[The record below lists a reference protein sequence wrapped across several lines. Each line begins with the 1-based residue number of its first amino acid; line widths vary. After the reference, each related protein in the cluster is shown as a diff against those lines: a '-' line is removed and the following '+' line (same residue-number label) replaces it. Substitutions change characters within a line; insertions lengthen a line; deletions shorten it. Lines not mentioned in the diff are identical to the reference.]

1 MTRTRNLMG
10 SSLAILLVLL
20 LAVSAAMAQGK
31 VATPEAEAARAA
43 TAGYGASGTARGP
56 AAGAPVSTGRFTLE
70 FVDAELVDV
79 FQALATQSGVNVA
92 VSGSVKGKT
101 TLRLRNVTLEQAM
114 NIVTRLNGLDYAWV
128 EAAYVV
134 GTPEEVRAMRVSQLR
149 TSIVVLQHIQPE
161 YAQEVLSKLTPDVTV
176 STQKGVRSV
185 LLLGTEPSLAKA
197 QRALAEIDVMPLP
210 QPPTTETV
218 PVRYMKAEEM
228 AEMIEAALPEVKVQ
242 PGPQP
247 NSLLITA
254 DSMQWESVRSML
266 ASVDAPP
273 PPAQA
278 TQAIYHV
285 KYCSP
290 SELLTSVQSLVPD
303 VHVSLAPRT
312 FTPSVAKPSG
322 GVGGTAQLLS
332 APQFG
337 GTGAGGG
344 YGAEAEAAGAPV
356 TALILSGAPWTVE
369 HALEI
374 LENLDRAP
382 RQIHIEAMITEV
394 SREDITRLGIDW
406 GPTEDPGLGA
416 TGVPFVIGEA
426 FPTDTSDNSIPAKDL
441 RIGKIQRSYLQWSA
455 SIRALEEEGRARV
468 LSNPSVTT
476 LDGRQTALHTGETYY
491 YEVAVAAATTGGI
504 VKDIRTFDVGVSLIV
519 NPRVN
524 EDGLITLTISPTVA
538 ALRGTSEFALPV
550 VTERSVVTTV
560 RVRNGETA
568 VIAGLVSDTEQIIV
582 KKIPFLGD
590 IPILGELFKSRE
602 RRPSHR
608 EILIFVTPTIV
619 EV

>member
-1 MTRTRNLMG
+1 MTRTRTLMG

-20 LAVSAAMAQGK
+20 LTASVAMAQGK

-43 TAGYGASGTARGP
+43 TAGYGASGTARGI

-134 GTPEEVRAMRVSQLR
+134 GTPEEVRAMRVSELR
-149 TSIVVLQHIQPE
+149 TSVVVLQHIRPE
-161 YAQEVLSKLTPDVTV
+161 YAQEVLSQLTPDVTV

-218 PVRYMKAEEM
+218 GVRYMKAEKM

-247 NSLLITA
+247 NSLLVTA

-266 ASVDAPP
+266 ANVDVPP

-278 TQAIYHV
+278 TQVIYHV
-285 KYCSP
+285 KYTSP
-290 SELLTSVQSLVPD
+290 SELVSALQSLVPD
-303 VHVSLAPRT
+303 VHVRLAPRT
-312 FTPSVAKPSG
+312 FTPSVQKPSG
-322 GVGGTAQLLS
+322 GVGGTAQLLA

-337 GTGAGGG
+337 GGGAGGAV
-344 YGAEAEAAGAPV
+344 GAEAEAAGAPV

-374 LENLDRAP
+374 LESLDRAP
-382 RQIHIEAMITEV
+382 RQVHIEAMVTEV
-394 SREDITRLGIDW
+394 GREDITRLGIDW
-406 GPTEDPGLGA
+406 GPSEDPGLGA

-426 FPTDTSDNSIPAKDL
+426 VPADATASIPAKGL
-441 RIGKIQRSYLQWSA
+441 QIGKIERSFLQWSA
-455 SIRALEEEGRARV
+455 SIHALEEQGRARV
-468 LSNPSVTT
+468 LSNPSITT

-524 EDGLITLTISPTVA
+524 EDGMITLTISPTVA
-538 ALRGTSEFALPV
+538 ALIGTSEFALPV
-550 VTERSVVTTV
+550 VTERSVVTSV

-568 VIAGLVSDTEQIIV
+568 VIAGLVSDTEQITV

-590 IPILGELFKSRE
+590 LPIVGELFKSRE
-602 RRPSHR
+602 RRPAHR

>member
-1 MTRTRNLMG
+1 MG
-10 SSLAILLVLL
+10 SSLAVMLVLL
-20 LAVSAAMAQGK
+20 LAASVAIAQGK

-134 GTPEEVRAMRVSQLR
+134 GTPEEVRAMRVSDLR
-149 TSIVVLQHIQPE
+149 TSVVVLQHIRPE
-161 YAQEVLSKLTPDVTV
+161 YAQEVLSQLTPDVTV

-185 LLLGTEPSLAKA
+185 LLLGTEPSIAKA
-197 QRALAEIDVMPLP
+197 QRALAEIDVVPLP

-218 PVRYMKAEEM
+218 PIRYMKAEEI

-242 PGPQP
+242 PGPQA

-266 ASVDAPP
+266 ANVDVPP

-285 KYCSP
+285 KYTSP
-290 SELLTSVQSLVPD
+290 SELLTSLRSLLPD
-303 VHVSLAPRT
+303 VHVSVAPRT
-312 FTPSVAKPSG
+312 FTPSVEKPSG
-322 GVGGTAQLLS
+322 GVGGTAQLLA

-337 GTGAGGG
+337 GGGAGGAVG
-344 YGAEAEAAGAPV
+344 GEAEAAGAPV

-369 HALEI
+369 RALEI

-382 RQIHIEAMITEV
+382 RQVHIEAMVTEV
-394 SREDITRLGIDW
+394 GREDITRLGIDW
-406 GPTEDPGLGA
+406 GPSEDAGLGA

-426 FPTDTSDNSIPAKDL
+426 IPADAPAGPIPAKEL
-441 RIGKIQRSYLQWSA
+441 KIGRIERSYLQWSA
-455 SIRALEEEGRARV
+455 SIRALQEEGRARV

-524 EDGLITLTISPTVA
+524 EDDLITLTISPTVA

-550 VTERSVVTTV
+550 VTERSVVTSV

-568 VIAGLVSDTEQIIV
+568 VIAGLVSDEEQITV

-590 IPILGELFKSRE
+590 LPVLGELFKSRE

>member
-1 MTRTRNLMG
+1 MTRTRTLMG
-10 SSLAILLVLL
+10 SSLAIFLVLL
-20 LAVSAAMAQGK
+20 LTASVAMAQGK

-134 GTPEEVRAMRVSQLR
+134 GTPEEVRAMRVSELR
-149 TSIVVLQHIQPE
+149 TSVVVLQHIRPE
-161 YAQEVLSKLTPDVTV
+161 YAQEVLSQLTPDVTV

-242 PGPQP
+242 PGTQP
-247 NSLLITA
+247 NSLLVTA

-266 ASVDAPP
+266 ANVDVPP

-285 KYCSP
+285 KYTSP
-290 SELLTSVQSLVPD
+290 SELVSALQSLLPD
-303 VHVSLAPRT
+303 VHVRPAPRT
-312 FTPSVAKPSG
+312 FTPSVEKPSG
-322 GVGGTAQLLS
+322 GVGGTAQLLA

-337 GTGAGGG
+337 GGGAGGAV
-344 YGAEAEAAGAPV
+344 GAEAEAAGAPV

-382 RQIHIEAMITEV
+382 RQVHIEAMVTEI

-406 GPTEDPGLGA
+406 GPSEDPGLGA

-426 FPTDTSDNSIPAKDL
+426 IPEDSTGGIPAKGL
-441 RIGKIQRSYLQWSA
+441 QLGKIQRSYLQWSA

-524 EDGLITLTISPTVA
+524 EDGMITLTISPTVA

-550 VTERSVVTTV
+550 VTERSVLTSV
-560 RVRNGETA
+560 RVRNGETV
-568 VIAGLVSDTEQIIV
+568 VIAGLVNDEELVIV

-590 IPILGELFKSRE
+590 LPILGELFKSRE